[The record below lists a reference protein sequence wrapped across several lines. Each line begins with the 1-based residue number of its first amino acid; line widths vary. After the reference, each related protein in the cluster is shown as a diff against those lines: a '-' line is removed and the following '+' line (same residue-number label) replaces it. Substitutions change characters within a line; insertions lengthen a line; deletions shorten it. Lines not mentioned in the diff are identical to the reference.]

1 MFSINVNHLVF
12 LERKRQQTTIDI
24 RSPKKIKKP
33 CLIAE
38 YASSD
43 TESNEEDDDDEE
55 EENVDDID
63 ELLNEVLDKKEKVQ
77 QVDLYPLFEA
87 NCRAAIDRLTDLGDT
102 TPQIFTLRIQLEV
115 NTIFCFFYNKL
126 NLFIYLD
133 TSRRLSCWSSI

>member
-1 MFSINVNHLVF
+1 MFSITVNHLLF
-12 LERKRQQTTIDI
+12 LERKRQQTTINN
-24 RSPKKIKKP
+24 RSPKKLKKP

-43 TESNEEDDDDEE
+43 SESNEDDEE

-115 NTIFCFFYNKL
+115 NTIFCFYNKL
-126 NLFIYLD
+126 NFLFI
-133 TSRRLSCWSSI
+133 

>member
-1 MFSINVNHLVF
+1 MFSIIVNHLLF
-12 LERKRQQTTIDI
+12 LERKRQQTTT
-24 RSPKKIKKP
+24 PKKLKKP

-43 TESNEEDDDDEE
+43 SETNEDDEE

-87 NCRAAIDRLTDLGDT
+87 NCRAAIGRLTDLGDT

-115 NTIFCFFYNKL
+115 NTIFCFYNKFKF
-126 NLFIYLD
+126 LFI
-133 TSRRLSCWSSI
+133 